1 MLVLEDVLLVLVL
14 LPLLLLLLV
23 LVEVVGAVVVAWGV
37 VLTALAVVLEVVV
50 VFEEEEEEAVVLTRV
65 PVVLAVAAG
74 ASGSLSI
81 VPSALLTFDPR
92 LFCMALL
99 CLKTAKKS
107 TSERKNNN
115 KKKPELRQFNKYS
128 STIKHFGAKHFL
140 MSTTKKLSNDTVN
153 NVRMDGCPVC

>member
-23 LVEVVGAVVVAWGV
+23 LVEVVGAVVVVWGV
-37 VLTALAVVLEVVV
+37 VLTALAVLLEVVV
-50 VFEEEEEEAVVLTRV
+50 VLEEEEEVVVLTRV
-65 PVVLAVAAG
+65 PVVFAVAAG

-99 CLKTAKKS
+99 CLKTAKK
-107 TSERKNNN
+107 EHIRE
-115 KKKPELRQFNKYS
+115 KKKP
-128 STIKHFGAKHFL
+128 
-140 MSTTKKLSNDTVN
+140 KKE
-153 NVRMDGCPVC
+153 P

>member
-23 LVEVVGAVVVAWGV
+23 LVEVVGAVVVVWGV
-37 VLTALAVVLEVVV
+37 VLTALAVLLEVVV
-50 VFEEEEEEAVVLTRV
+50 VLEEEEVVVLTRV
-65 PVVLAVAAG
+65 PVVFAVAAG

-99 CLKTAKKS
+99 CLKTAKK
-107 TSERKNNN
+107 EHIRE
-115 KKKPELRQFNKYS
+115 KKTKQKRAITETIKQINS
-128 STIKHFGAKHFL
+128 STIKHF
-140 MSTTKKLSNDTVN
+140 
-153 NVRMDGCPVC
+153 